1 MTLGL
6 GSSDQEEGTSE
17 EAGAAWVRAAGGCE
31 GLLEF
36 SVQLDCPKPSWGV
49 GHLVLRALERQ
60 SLTLEVTFT
69 AAWTAGVQPLSR
81 ARAHSC
87 DVL

>member
-1 MTLGL
+1 MTLGF

-31 GLLEF
+31 GLEF
-36 SVQLDCPKPSWGV
+36 SVQSDCPKPSWGV